1 MTFIYKKE
9 RKGVKKM
16 TECLVD
22 YAGEMTPRGV
32 CAKVARTL
40 GLGPYDV
47 QAQAWIVHENGTR
60 SVAPSDWKKIAPG
73 DQGQILVKTLV
84 PVDRDELTQAVE
96 SALSY

>member
-1 MTFIYKKE
+1 MTK
-9 RKGVKKM
+9 
-16 TECLVD
+16 CLVD

-84 PVDRDELTQAVE
+84 PADRDGLTQAVE

>member
-16 TECLVD
+16 TKCLVD

-60 SVAPSDWKKIAPG
+60 SGAPSDWEKIAPG
-73 DQGQILVKTLV
+73 DQGQILVETLV
-84 PVDRDELTQAVE
+84 PADRNGLTKAVE